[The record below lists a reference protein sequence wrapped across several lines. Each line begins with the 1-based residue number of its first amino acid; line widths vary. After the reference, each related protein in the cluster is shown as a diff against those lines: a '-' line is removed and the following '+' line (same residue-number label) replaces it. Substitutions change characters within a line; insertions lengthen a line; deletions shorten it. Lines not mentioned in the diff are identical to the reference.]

1 MRICMKPTGGTLRHV
16 ERNAGI
22 IGSRGVIIRSSM
34 YLFLAILLCLV
45 TIGCGARSSAGSLKH
60 YDPSG
65 RPTYRILLPR
75 DLAEVSGLAYTPD
88 GRLLAHGDE
97 EAVVYQIDLAQ
108 GRPVKRFGIGGQEGP
123 LRGDFED
130 IAVIGDRIFLVTS
143 SGELVEGREGAD
155 GETTAAVRRGRGLGG
170 ACEVE
175 GLTPDQGS
183 GSLLMLCKRTKGT
196 RWRGQVVVLAI
207 SPETFEFEPEP
218 RLLIPE
224 NALRRATGARG
235 FLGSAIVQ
243 QPQRGAFILL
253 AGPQHAYA
261 EVDSTGKVLAGGVL
275 RAGRH
280 RQPEGLAIAPD
291 RTLVIGDEAAGKTAT
306 ITGYGYRR

>member
-1 MRICMKPTGGTLRHV
+1 
-16 ERNAGI
+16 
-22 IGSRGVIIRSSM
+22 M
-34 YLFLAILLCLV
+34 YLFLAVLLCLGV
-45 TIGCGARSSAGSLKH
+45 SGCEARSTSGSLRH

-65 RPTYRILLPR
+65 PPTYRIPLPG

-108 GRPVKRFGIGGQEGP
+108 GGPVKRFGIGGTQGP

-130 IAVIGDRIFLVTS
+130 IEVIGDRIFLVTS

-155 GETTAAVRRGRGLGG
+155 GETTAAVRRGSGLNG

-175 GLTPDQGS
+175 GLTRDQGS
-183 GSLLMLCKRTKGT
+183 GSLLMLCKQTKGK
-196 RWRGQVVVLAI
+196 RWQGQVVVLAI

-218 RLLIPE
+218 RMLIPE
-224 NALRRATGARG
+224 NALRRVTGARG
-235 FLGSAIVQ
+235 FQGSAIIQ
-243 QPQRGAFILL
+243 QPQGGAYILL
-253 AGPQHAYA
+253 AGPQRAYA
-261 EVDSTGKVLAGGVL
+261 EVDSTGNVLTGGVL
-275 RAGRH
+275 RADRH

-291 RTLVIGDEAAGKTAT
+291 RTLIIGDEAAGKTAT
-306 ITGYGYRR
+306 ITGYAYRP

>member
-1 MRICMKPTGGTLRHV
+1 
-16 ERNAGI
+16 
-22 IGSRGVIIRSSM
+22 M
-34 YLFLAILLCLV
+34 YFFLAVLLCLG
-45 TIGCGARSSAGSLKH
+45 TSGCGTRSSSGSLRH

-65 RPTYRILLPR
+65 PPSLRIPLPG

-108 GRPVKRFGIGGQEGP
+108 GRPVKRFGIGGRDGL

-130 IAVIGDRIFLVTS
+130 IEVIGDRIFLVTS

-155 GETTAAVRRGRGLGG
+155 GETTTVVRRGSGLGG
-170 ACEVE
+170 TCEVE
-175 GLTPDQGS
+175 GLTRDQGS
-183 GSLLMLCKRTKGT
+183 GSLLMLCKQTKSK

-218 RLLIPE
+218 RLVIPE
-224 NALRRATGARG
+224 SALQRVTAAKR
-235 FLGSAIVQ
+235 FQGSAIIRQ
-243 QPQRGAFILL
+243 QSGTFVLL
-253 AGPQHAYA
+253 AGPQRAYA
-261 EVDSTGKVLAGGVL
+261 EVDSAGKVLAGGIL
-275 RAGRH
+275 RADRH

-291 RTLVIGDEAAGKTAT
+291 RTLLIGDEAAGKTAT
-306 ITGYGYRR
+306 ITGYAYRP

>member
-1 MRICMKPTGGTLRHV
+1 
-16 ERNAGI
+16 
-22 IGSRGVIIRSSM
+22 M

-45 TIGCGARSSAGSLKH
+45 TFGCGARSSSGALRH

-65 RPTYRILLPR
+65 PPTARIPLPG

-97 EAVVYQIDLAQ
+97 QAVVYQIDVAQ

-143 SGELVEGREGAD
+143 SGELVEGRESAD
-155 GETTAAVRRGRGLGG
+155 GQTTPAVRRGRGLGG

-175 GLTPDQGS
+175 GLTLDQGS
-183 GSLLMLCKRTKGT
+183 RSLLMLCKQTKGK

-218 RLLIPE
+218 RLVIPE
-224 NALRRATGARG
+224 DAFRRATGARG
-235 FLGSAIVQ
+235 FQGSAIIQ
-243 QPQRGAFILL
+243 QPERGAFILL

-261 EVDSTGKVLAGGVL
+261 EVDSAGTVLAGGIL
-275 RAGRH
+275 RGDRH

-291 RTLVIGDEAAGKTAT
+291 RTLLIGDEAAGKTAT
-306 ITGYGYRR
+306 ITGYAYRP